1 MSNLTIY
8 NQKTSEIMCSTHM
21 CQSGLEP

>member
-8 NQKTSEIMCSTHM
+8 NQKTSEITCSTRV